1 MAKRHSLEV
10 EARTAFGNKVKQL
23 RRDGLIPANIYG
35 HNVESTAVSVDG
47 RSFMSTF
54 KLVGETGL
62 VDLKVS
68 SESTARPVLVHS
80 MLKDPVTGALL
91 HVDFYQV
98 NLKEKLTAAVPLHF
112 TGESPLVK
120 TKAGILLEMLQEVEV
135 ESLPTDIPSSIE
147 VDTSS
152 IEEID
157 EGIFV
162 RDLPLPAGVEIKT
175 DGDEMVCKVGAAQM
189 ADEPEDEAAVA
200 DGEVSSEEEPSMTS
214 EEASGNE

>member
-1 MAKRHSLEV
+1 MAKRHALAV
-10 EARTAFGNKVKQL
+10 EARTVFGNKVKQL
-23 RRDGLIPANIYG
+23 RRDGFIPANIYG

-47 RSFMSTF
+47 REFMSTF
-54 KLVGETGL
+54 KLAGETGL

-68 SESTARPVLVHS
+68 SESAPRPVLIHS
-80 MLKDPVTGALL
+80 MLKDPVTGAIL

-120 TKAGILLEMLQEVEV
+120 TKEGILLELMQEVEI

-147 VDTSS
+147 VDTTS
-152 IEEID
+152 IVELD
-157 EGIFV
+157 GGIFV
-162 RDLPLPAGVEIKT
+162 RDLPLPTGVEMQT
-175 DGDEMVCKVGAAQM
+175 DGDEMVCKVAAAQM
-189 ADEPEDEAAVA
+189 
-200 DGEVSSEEEPSMTS
+200 EEEPEEVAEAQEEGVEEESAAN

>member
-1 MAKRHSLEV
+1 MAKRHSLAV
-10 EARTAFGNKVKQL
+10 EARTLFGNKVKQL
-23 RRDGLIPANIYG
+23 RRDGFIPANIYG

-47 RSFMSTF
+47 REFMSTF
-54 KLVGETGL
+54 RMAGETGL
-62 VDLKVS
+62 VDLKIS
-68 SESTARPVLVHS
+68 SESAARPVLIHS
-80 MLKDPVTGALL
+80 MLKDPVTGAIL

-120 TKAGILLEMLQEVEV
+120 TKEGILLELMQEVEV

-152 IEEID
+152 IVELD
-157 EGIFV
+157 GGIFV
-162 RDLPLPAGVEIKT
+162 RDLPLPTGVEMQT
-175 DGDEMVCKVGAAQM
+175 DGDEMVCKVAPAQM
-189 ADEPEDEAAVA
+189 
-200 DGEVSSEEEPSMTS
+200 EEEPEEVAEAQAGEAEEESATN